1 MQDWRK
7 SIDQLY
13 NTYYANKDTKATL
26 QIQVLSEV
34 TKICKHFNVPPPTV
48 RVTQGRAGRY
58 RYHDQVLTVTSQST
72 MTPISVI
79 VHETA
84 HHITR
89 RLYSPRRPH
98 GKEFKRVLWQ
108 IIRFYY
114 EMPTEYE
121 WEREYRSVK
130 KFLLRRIQKYIKKDL
145 QPIKE
150 AENGTT

>member
-13 NTYYANKDTKATL
+13 NTYYAHKDTKATL

-34 TKICKHFNVPPPTV
+34 TKICKHFNVPPPIV
-48 RVTQGRAGRY
+48 RVTQGRRGRY
-58 RYHDQVLTVTSQST
+58 NYVKEMLVVTNCSG
-72 MTPISVI
+72 MTPVSTI

-145 QPIKE
+145 LPIKE
-150 AENGTT
+150 ADNG